1 MTQMS
6 EYKPLEDED
15 FEYEVSCCPKKNHN
29 QIAYFLYGHGLM
41 LYRENWIFTP
51 FSNLFFPNRNF
62 YTPKISRVIL
72 SLSKLQ

>member
-15 FEYEVSCCPKKNHN
+15 FEYDVSCCPKKNHN

-41 LYRENWIFTP
+41 LYREN
-51 FSNLFFPNRNF
+51 
-62 YTPKISRVIL
+62 
-72 SLSKLQ
+72 

>member
-15 FEYEVSCCPKKNHN
+15 FEYDVSFCPKKNHN

-51 FSNLFFPNRNF
+51 SSNLFFLNRNF
-62 YTPKISRVIL
+62 YTPKITNWPKIWVKS
-72 SLSKLQ
+72 